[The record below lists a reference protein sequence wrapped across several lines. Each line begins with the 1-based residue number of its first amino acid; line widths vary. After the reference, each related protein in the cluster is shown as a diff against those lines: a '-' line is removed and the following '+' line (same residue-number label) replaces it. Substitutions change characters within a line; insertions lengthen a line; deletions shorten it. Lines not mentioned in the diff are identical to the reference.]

1 MRIGVWQTEG
11 LTGDPA
17 GNIARLAARLEAATA
32 DRPDLLV
39 CPELWLTGY
48 NDPEAIRAHAEPAD
62 GAGFRALSDLARRTG
77 VAIAYGY
84 AEQDPG
90 DPRIYNSAQLIGGDG
105 APVLGY
111 RKLQLWGS
119 YERAL
124 FAPGAARTLP
134 ALHAGWKIGFS
145 ICYDTEFPET
155 TRYLAR
161 QGAELVLAPTAL
173 ATGSPQVPDL
183 IVPTRALESHLFI
196 AFANRCGEERGLV
209 YHGGSCV
216 VGPDGAKRAQAGA
229 EDAWIVA
236 DIERGQITVAA
247 AQTPYLQDLRQDL

>member
-17 GNIARLAARLEAATA
+17 GNIARLAARLQAAA

-48 NDPEAIRAHAEPAD
+48 NDPEAIRARAEPAD

-77 VAIAYGY
+77 VAIAHGY

-90 DPRIYNSAQLIGGDG
+90 DPRTYNAARLIGADG
-105 APVLGY
+105 ALVLNY
-111 RKLQLWGS
+111 RKLQLWGA

-124 FAPGAARTLP
+124 FTPGAARTPP

-155 TRYLAR
+155 TRYLA
-161 QGAELVLAPTAL
+161 QHGAELVLAPTAL
-173 ATGSPQVPDL
+173 SAGSPQVPDL

-196 AFANRCGEERGLV
+196 AFANRCGAERGLV

-216 VGPDGAKRAQAGA
+216 VAPDGAKRAEAGA
-229 EDAWIVA
+229 EDAWIVS
-236 DIERGQITVAA
+236 DIDRGEITDAVA
-247 AQTPYLQDLRQDL
+247 QSPYLQDLRQDL